1 MRASGPSIGGLIL
14 AAGESRR
21 MGRPKALLDYG
32 GRSFL
37 AWGVALLRDAQCEP
51 IIVVEGAHP
60 LRDLAGELGEVDW
73 ARNVDWQLGPLSSL
87 QVGLARALAL
97 APTLEA
103 LFVHHVERPRVRA
116 RTLQALRQSL
126 GHERECCWQPQHQ
139 GRSGHPLLLPRA
151 IFPAIAPA
159 DPQAETLRSILRSPA
174 WAPRRRLLAVE
185 DPGVLDNIDSP
196 EDLAKLP
203 PPWQELPDG

>member
-60 LRDLAGELGEVDW
+60 LRSHADELGEVDW

-87 QVGLARALAL
+87 RRGRA
-97 APTLEA
+97 
-103 LFVHHVERPRVRA
+103 HRGRPRQGRA
-116 RTLQALRQSL
+116 RREL
-126 GHERECCWQPQHQ
+126 GGP
-139 GRSGHPLLLPRA
+139 GG
-151 IFPAIAPA
+151 A
-159 DPQAETLRSILRSPA
+159 DSSAR
-174 WAPRRRLLAVE
+174 
-185 DPGVLDNIDSP
+185 
-196 EDLAKLP
+196 
-203 PPWQELPDG
+203 